1 MKIHEITEG
10 LVQPERT
17 TSTPL
22 NKPYNLGQLRQ
33 DSNKRVGQGWYSY
46 GTPNERPEEYNV
58 ATHLPSRVHL
68 DAKYLWI
75 STIEPYM
82 GDNPYLPVYYNI
94 KQHPDSLGRVRLEYQ
109 MKRYYSLPD
118 IRMRYL
124 ELSDDFGSND
134 KRLVKQLTLMGRQA
148 LDDPEI
154 NFYTKNSPERV
165 FSDFVRTCGKMAR
178 GSEPITGNPEFV
190 QAIKL
195 IKNLLD
201 THHGLVSDMH
211 TGNIMLDITPYGLVP
226 VFTDPI
232 SDGGKSIISP
242 ENPNIDRKSF

>member
-1 MKIHEITEG
+1 MRIHEITEG

-22 NKPYNLGQLRQ
+22 NQPYDLGQLTR

-58 ATHLPSRVHL
+58 ATRMPSRVHL

-109 MKRYYSLPD
+109 MKRYYDLRD
-118 IRMRYL
+118 IQLRYL
-124 ELSDDFGSND
+124 ELSDDFDSND
-134 KRLVKQLTLMGRQA
+134 KRLVKQLTLMVRQA

-154 NFYTKNSPERV
+154 NFYTDNPGRV
-165 FSDFVRTCGKMAR
+165 FVDFVRTCENMAR

-201 THHGLVSDMH
+201 THPKLDNDMH

-242 ENPNIDRKSF
+242 HNPNIDRKSV